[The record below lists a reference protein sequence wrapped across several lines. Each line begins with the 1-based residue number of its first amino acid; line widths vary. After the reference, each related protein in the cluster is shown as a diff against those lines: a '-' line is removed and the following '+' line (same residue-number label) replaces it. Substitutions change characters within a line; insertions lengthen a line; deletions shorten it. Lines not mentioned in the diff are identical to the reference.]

1 MFTVNRRQVIL
12 TIWIGALALCLLAL
26 PVHAQMFSLWGDEIM
41 SICEVHTTS
50 PYQPFDIYV
59 FLEPSTDGA
68 FAAEYKMI
76 APPGHFATVITPNP
90 VVSQA
95 TIGVWFG
102 VPGISVPFVTCQ
114 TELFWI
120 VRLTMMSP
128 DMVPDFYLLGLNDDS
143 QFMGV
148 ATCEEPMR
156 PMVDGYLY
164 NYFCFNQSCLP
175 ATEESSWGAIKDM
188 YK

>member
-1 MFTVNRRQVIL
+1 MSKRCLIICV
-12 TIWIGALALCLLAL
+12 ALSAVCLFAF

-41 SICEVHTTS
+41 SICEVHTST
-50 PYQPFDIYV
+50 PYQPFEIYI
-59 FLEPSTDGA
+59 FLEPGSDGA
-68 FAAEYKMI
+68 FAAEYKM
-76 APPGHFATVITPNP
+76 AVPVDHFATVITPNP

-95 TIGVWFG
+95 TIGVWYG
-102 VPGISVPFVTCQ
+102 SPGISAPFVTCQ

-120 VRLTMMSP
+120 VHLTMMSP
-128 DMVPDFYLLGLNDDS
+128 NIVPGYYILELNDDS

-156 PMVDGYLY
+156 PMVDGHLY

-175 ATEESSWGAIKDM
+175 ATEETSWGAIKDM